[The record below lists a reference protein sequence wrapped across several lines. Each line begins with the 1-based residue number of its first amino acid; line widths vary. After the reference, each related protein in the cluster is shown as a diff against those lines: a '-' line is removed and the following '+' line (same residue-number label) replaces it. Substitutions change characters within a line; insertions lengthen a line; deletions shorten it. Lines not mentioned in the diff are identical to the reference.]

1 MRKVVSFC
9 VAMFFVGVA
18 FTQTGKMKD
27 CIMMKNDSMMVMK
40 GGKSMMLMNDTTV
53 SNGTMVMKNGMVK
66 MKDGTTHMMKNGEC
80 LTNGKVNMC
89 KMDGMMSN
97 K

>member
-40 GGKSMMLMNDTTV
+40 GGKAMMLMEDTTV
-53 SNGTMVMKNGMVK
+53 SNGTIVMKNGMVK
-66 MKDGTTHMMKNGEC
+66 MKDGSSHMMKDGEC
-80 LTNGKVNMC
+80 IMNGKVKMM
-89 KMDGMMSN
+89 KMDKMDSKM
-97 K
+97 